1 MFVEC
6 FNLECLVFM
15 CSTTTG
21 GVGHDSSEIVHLPNC
36 KLLSGAKVNW
46 FTDLTLLLTDS
57 ILSFCVA
64 VLKLSAMVG
73 SLMD

>member
-21 GVGHDSSEIVHLPNC
+21 VAGHDSSEIVHLPNC
-36 KLLSGAKVNW
+36 KLLSGEKVNW
-46 FTDLTLLLTDS
+46 LTLLLTHS
-57 ILSFCVA
+57 ILSICVA

-73 SLMD
+73 SLMN

>member
-21 GVGHDSSEIVHLPNC
+21 GVGHDSLEIVHLPNC
-36 KLLSGAKVNW
+36 KLLS
-46 FTDLTLLLTDS
+46 
-57 ILSFCVA
+57 
-64 VLKLSAMVG
+64 VLKLSPIMG